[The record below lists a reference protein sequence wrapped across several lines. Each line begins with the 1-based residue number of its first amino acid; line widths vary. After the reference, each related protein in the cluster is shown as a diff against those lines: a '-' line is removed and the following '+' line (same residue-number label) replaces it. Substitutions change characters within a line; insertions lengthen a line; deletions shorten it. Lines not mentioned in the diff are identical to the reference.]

1 MLYKPTRLLKFVQI
15 CRSMDFRPAFTEL
28 AGIRALV
35 PPNTP
40 LMACTATATPSI
52 RKEVAST
59 SEMIEYVTVCMSP
72 NCTNKKYHSRR
83 KSNIGNGFARLLST
97 LREKLVLTP

>member
-1 MLYKPTRLLKFVQI
+1 MCCINLHVQI
-15 CRSMDFRPAFTEL
+15 CRSKDLRTAFTEL

-35 PPNTP
+35 LPNTP

-59 SEMIEYVTVCMSP
+59 LEMIEYVTVFMSP
-72 NCTNKKYHSRR
+72 NRPNK
-83 KSNIGNGFARLLST
+83 NIILEGSQILAMILPNC
-97 LREKLVLTP
+97 